1 MLLRSIMWLF
11 LLAQERN
18 FAIDRNWKLWTT
30 ETTSWGDT
38 NDSPDAS
45 QNSRLIVGRQKV
57 PHCDFTWL
65 MSPLESVATKIQ
77 LRGCKWG
84 FRSKAKRPPGRSIS
98 YYLLIS
104 WRIVCVW
111 WLAMWLGV
119 GTIVWEK
126 PQPITTIWEPVAT
139 INSWSTIIA
148 VSTAGLEVWTTVVL
162 VDDDDGGEV
171 REVDLFILES
181 DKSLLAL
188 VLLKT
193 LRQVCCFSY

>member
-1 MLLRSIMWLF
+1 MLLSSIMWLV
-11 LLAQERN
+11 LLSQERN

-30 ETTSWGDT
+30 ETTRWGDT

-98 YYLLIS
+98 YYLLTS
-104 WRIVCVW
+104 WGIVCVW
-111 WLAMWLGV
+111 WLAMWLGEAAANQNDL
-119 GTIVWEK
+119 GTGGNNQQLIDDHSC
-126 PQPITTIWEPVAT
+126 
-139 INSWSTIIA
+139 INSWPWSMDN
-148 VSTAGLEVWTTVVL
+148 SRSCRWRWWRRSERSW
-162 VDDDDGGEV
+162 
-171 REVDLFILES
+171 
-181 DKSLLAL
+181 SLY
-188 VLLKT
+188 
-193 LRQVCCFSY
+193 SGIW